1 MHHIQIIKYALVL
14 YLQQQKVTDKMKSSH
29 CRQKTKSQQVSVP
42 QGRTSGKVGGAADW
56 PSHLQGGTRLIL
68 ARLRLL
74 GPPRGVPYDGRVPA
88 TKTMPSKLGVLQAWI
103 TGMFPGGNIHGL
115 HK

>member
-29 CRQKTKSQQVSVP
+29 CCQKTKSQQVSVP

-56 PSHLQGGTRLIL
+56 PSHLQGGTTSGSSLH
-68 ARLRLL
+68 ARRRLL
-74 GPPRGVPYDGRVPA
+74 GPPSGVPSDGGVPA
-88 TKTMPSKLGVLQAWI
+88 TKTMPTKPGVLQQ
-103 TGMFPGGNIHGL
+103 L
-115 HK
+115 HTSRKCARD